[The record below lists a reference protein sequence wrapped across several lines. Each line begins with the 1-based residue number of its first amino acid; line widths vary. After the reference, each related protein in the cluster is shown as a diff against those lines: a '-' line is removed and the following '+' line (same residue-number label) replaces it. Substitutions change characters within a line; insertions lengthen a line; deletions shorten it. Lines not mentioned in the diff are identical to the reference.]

1 MIELLILMAILAIGF
16 FGLISVIVFLA
27 AFMLEREL
35 DQFDKEN

>member
-1 MIELLILMAILAIGF
+1 MIEALILIAILLIGF
-16 FGLISVIVFLA
+16 FGLMSVIAFLA

>member
-1 MIELLILMAILAIGF
+1 MIELVILIAILFIGF
-16 FGLISVIVFLA
+16 FGLMSVIVFLA